1 MNPPPDGAPQLFDA
15 AGLALAANQPADAP
29 FAQLALEESPYAMHR
44 RASLEFGYSLAGDSR
59 EGLAKGLHHERWG
72 QHVGAFAHLLALG
85 LFARQGFAV
94 KSEPVVGAQTPDV
107 QIERDGDSAL
117 VEVRAITGCGQTPW
131 EDTPNVAPEEL
142 PPLPRGLSKA
152 AAAKQM
158 RQRARRRAA
167 LQAEAERGA
176 DQDLDKTVL
185 RVLEKK
191 AAAYRDLC
199 AEWELPYIIALYED
213 SDRRLSEIV
222 RTWAYGHGDRE
233 LDPHGT
239 PRSVHDP
246 HDGAFFGDRYH
257 FSHVSAVLIFGR
269 EAESHDQL
277 LLRGDVLL
285 NPFADEALPEAWS
298 FPQLRRY
305 RVRKNETPA
314 RMRWSP
320 YEAAPFALVSPG

>member
-1 MNPPPDGAPQLFDA
+1 MIPPADGAPQLFDA
-15 AGLALAANQPADAP
+15 AGLALAADQPSDAP
-29 FAQLALEESPYAMHR
+29 FAQLALDESPYAMHR
-44 RASLEFGYSLAGDSR
+44 RASLEFAFRLAGASR
-59 EGLAKGLHHERWG
+59 ETLAKGLHHERWG
-72 QHVGAFAHLLALG
+72 QHVGAFAQLLALG

-94 KSEPVVGAQTPDV
+94 QSEPEIGAQTPDL

-131 EDTPNVAPEEL
+131 EDAPHAPAEEL

-191 AAAYRDLC
+191 AAAYRDVC

-213 SDRRLSEIV
+213 SDRRLSQIV
-222 RTWAYGHGDRE
+222 RAWAYGDGDRE

-269 EAESHDQL
+269 EAETQNQL
-277 LLRGDVLL
+277 LLRGDLLL
-285 NPFADEALPEAWS
+285 NPFADEPLPDAWS
-298 FPQLRRY
+298 FPQLRHY
-305 RVRKNETPA
+305 RLRKNETPP

-320 YEAAPFALVSPG
+320 YEAAPFALVSAG